1 MLPVAG
7 CVFFSKHLSLV
18 RLFITVRCS
27 TVFKGEREGRKAE
40 ESNKKSEQGEAHS
53 CDRQIKPCEV
63 WTCTVLWKP
72 MGSYVMELAK
82 CESYRGQTSIFNKY
96 KLPDCPN
103 QILRTL
109 PF

>member
-40 ESNKKSEQGEAHS
+40 ESNKKRVNWERHTA
-53 CDRQIKPCEV
+53 V
-63 WTCTVLWKP
+63 TVKLSLVRC
-72 MGSYVMELAK
+72 GSARFCGSPWVRM
-82 CESYRGQTSIFNKY
+82 
-96 KLPDCPN
+96 
-103 QILRTL
+103 
-109 PF
+109 